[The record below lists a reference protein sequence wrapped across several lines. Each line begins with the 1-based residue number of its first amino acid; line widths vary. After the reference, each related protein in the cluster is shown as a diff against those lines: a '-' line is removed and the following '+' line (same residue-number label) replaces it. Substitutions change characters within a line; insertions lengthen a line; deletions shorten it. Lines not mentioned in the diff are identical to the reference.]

1 MNEDEIMTRPAPGMA
16 RPMLEPLTPPHRP
29 EGSRTHRLSVTIDQE
44 RYLRFKHFALS
55 QGLKGDDVALIAI
68 DRLMS
73 GRLPSY

>member
-1 MNEDEIMTRPAPGMA
+1 MNEDEIIARPAPGMA

-29 EGSRTHRLSVTIDQE
+29 ANAKTHRLSITIDHE
-44 RYLRFKHFALS
+44 RYFRFKHFALT

-73 GRLPSY
+73 GRLPAF

>member
-1 MNEDEIMTRPAPGMA
+1 MMQQDTTTHPAHGVA
-16 RPMLEPLTPPHRP
+16 RPVMEPLTPPHRP
-29 EGSRTHRLSVTIDQE
+29 EGARTHRLSVTIDQE